1 MGGGKWN
8 DKATPLYA
16 NLSILKQSDLVQ
28 LHKPTFIF
36 NFKSN
41 KLPSTFKK
49 YFEVTSNIHGKN
61 TESSSLD
68 NLILP
73 YYRTNKL
80 QKSIKFR
87 GPKVWNSTETSIKQ
101 SKSPKIFKE
110 NKKVFHEKILEL
122 RACELINNPI
132 HFAIISLPVVR
143 SEEDVCYSIWLLI
156 KQIKNDYFFSV
167 GNGQTLIL
175 R

>member
-49 YFEVTSNIHGKN
+49 YFEVTSNIHRKN

-101 SKSPKIFKE
+101 SKSPKIF
-110 NKKVFHEKILEL
+110 NKKQQKTKMFFMKNCVKI
-122 RACELINNPI
+122 
-132 HFAIISLPVVR
+132 FA
-143 SEEDVCYSIWLLI
+143 
-156 KQIKNDYFFSV
+156 
-167 GNGQTLIL
+167 
-175 R
+175 